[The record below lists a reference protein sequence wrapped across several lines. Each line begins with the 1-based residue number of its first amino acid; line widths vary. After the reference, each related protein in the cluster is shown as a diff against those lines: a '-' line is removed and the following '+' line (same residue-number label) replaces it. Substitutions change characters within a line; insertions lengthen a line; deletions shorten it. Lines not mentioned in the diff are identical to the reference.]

1 MGWDS
6 KRYYPVNASTKVT
19 VQATMMQRGRWTA
32 AARRYSRGT
41 PGAFLAWAGDMFLA
55 FADTYERQAIRYA
68 DECSPEGSKTRPS
81 ELKRLVDAAWHA
93 LDFLPEHAPST
104 APESIADPKGDLR
117 RALEAVQDLEG
128 LP

>member
-32 AARRYSRGT
+32 AARLYSRGT

-55 FADTYERQAIRYA
+55 FAATYERQTLRHA
-68 DECSPEGSKTRPS
+68 DECNPQGSKARPS
-81 ELKRLVDAAWHA
+81 ELKRLVDTAWHI
-93 LDFLPEHAPST
+93 LDLIPEDAGST
-104 APESIADPKGDLR
+104 APGGITDPKGDLR
-117 RALEAVQDLEG
+117 RALEAVQGLEE
-128 LP
+128 L